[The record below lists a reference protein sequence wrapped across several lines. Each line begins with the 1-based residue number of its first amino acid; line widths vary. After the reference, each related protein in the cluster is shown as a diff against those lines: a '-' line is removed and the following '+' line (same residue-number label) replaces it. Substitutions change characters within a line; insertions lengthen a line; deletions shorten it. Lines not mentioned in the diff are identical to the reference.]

1 MMSLTVVTLVLVM
14 VHQASGDPY
23 TRYGSSRR
31 SAQSISFPD
40 EEFDRSNRM
49 QGVSLLIQQNIT
61 DDSKCHE
68 GNSVS

>member
-1 MMSLTVVTLVLVM
+1 MMRLTVVTLVLV
-14 VHQASGDPY
+14 VGLASGDPY

-49 QGVSLLIQQNIT
+49 QGVSLLIQQNRR
-61 DDSKCHE
+61 
-68 GNSVS
+68 